1 MYFIK
6 DFIWSKCLKEIE
18 KKKFK
23 IFYNIFIV
31 YKNEFK
37 FEIKI
42 IKRIVVLIYYICM
55 FFIFNKIYM

>member
-6 DFIWSKCLKEIE
+6 DFIWSKCLKEI
-18 KKKFK
+18 KIKKFK

-42 IKRIVVLIYYICM
+42 IKRIVVLIYYIYM